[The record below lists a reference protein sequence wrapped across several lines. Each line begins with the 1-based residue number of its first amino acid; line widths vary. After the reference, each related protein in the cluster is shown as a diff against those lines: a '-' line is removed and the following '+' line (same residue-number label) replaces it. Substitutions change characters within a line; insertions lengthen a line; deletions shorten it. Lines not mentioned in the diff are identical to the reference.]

1 MKNDHEDDD
10 NDDCDYDENDDEVVI
25 LKEWGWENVAA
36 TKLSVK
42 YQNIGR
48 LRFAI
53 AEKNNCLF
61 QSSNHICFLSKN
73 LINLQ
78 IHCNHCTGESLFLIL
93 CVTLCVFAKYL
104 LLDVLL
110 YAFSVHLPKQSI
122 FHISRTCMA
131 SHQYVRVLCVI
142 SNGHL

>member
-53 AEKNNCLF
+53 AEKIVVYFNRQITFVFC
-61 QSSNHICFLSKN
+61 QRISSIYKHIATIALANPFFLS
-73 LINLQ
+73 
-78 IHCNHCTGESLFLIL
+78 
-93 CVTLCVFAKYL
+93 CV
-104 LLDVLL
+104 
-110 YAFSVHLPKQSI
+110 
-122 FHISRTCMA
+122 
-131 SHQYVRVLCVI
+131 
-142 SNGHL
+142 